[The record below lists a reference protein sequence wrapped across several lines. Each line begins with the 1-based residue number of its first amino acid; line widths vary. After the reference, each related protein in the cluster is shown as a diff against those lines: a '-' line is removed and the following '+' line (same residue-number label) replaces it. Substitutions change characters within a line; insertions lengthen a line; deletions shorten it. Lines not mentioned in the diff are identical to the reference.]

1 MFRFG
6 RYGMLGTLLGALA
19 VDSTAKR
26 QRLDE
31 ELAQQR
37 RQIHA
42 ERREAEARK
51 REAEAR
57 IKAARAERRRLLS
70 QRVYDALQHQL
81 THARVGQF
89 QLAALVGVDVIN
101 RFSAQ
106 IASLVA
112 REIGKED

>member
-6 RYGMLGTLLGALA
+6 RYGLLSALLGAVA
-19 VDSTAKR
+19 VVSTER
-26 QRLDE
+26 RRRLDAD
-31 ELAQQR
+31 LAEQR

-51 REAEAR
+51 REAEQR
-57 IKAARAERRRLLS
+57 IRAARAERRRLLA
-70 QRVYDALQHQL
+70 QRVYDAIQHEL
-81 THARVGQF
+81 SHARVGQF
-89 QLAALVGVDVIN
+89 ALAQIVSTDTMS

>member
-6 RYGMLGTLLGALA
+6 RNGFLGAMLAALA

-26 QRLDE
+26 QRLDT
-31 ELAQQR
+31 ELAEQRQQIR
-37 RQIHA
+37 E
-42 ERREAEARK
+42 ERKQAEARK
-51 REAEAR
+51 REAEQR
-57 IKAARAERRRLLS
+57 IRAARAERRRLLA

-89 QLAALVGVDVIN
+89 QLAALVGVDAIN